1 MSSLSD
7 IEREAREII
16 ERAKREAEEILR
28 KAREEAES
36 WKSAEISAP
45 LTEEEIKE
53 IEEEFRVKLKKAQ
66 ENFEK
71 NKQALKERY
80 SQYKGEIISKV
91 VELVAGTA
99 QGS

>member
-7 IEREAREII
+7 IEKEAREIV
-16 ERAKREAEEILR
+16 ERARREADEILR

-36 WKSAEISAP
+36 LRSAEIDAP
-45 LTEEEIKE
+45 LSEDEIRE
-53 IEEEFRVKLKKAQ
+53 VEEEFRVKLEKAR
-66 ENFEK
+66 EDFERRK
-71 NKQALKERY
+71 RVMEERY
-80 SQYKGEIISKV
+80 SRYKNEVVSRI

>member
-7 IEREAREII
+7 IEKEAREIV
-16 ERAKREAEEILR
+16 ERAKKEADEILR

-36 WKSAEISAP
+36 LRSAEIDAP
-45 LTEEEIKE
+45 LSEDEIRE
-53 IEEEFRVKLKKAQ
+53 IEGEFRVKLKKAQ
-66 ENFEK
+66 EDFERRRRVME
-71 NKQALKERY
+71 ERY
-80 SQYKGEIISKV
+80 SRYKNEIVSRI

>member
-7 IEREAREII
+7 IEREAEEII
-16 ERAKREAEEILR
+16 KKAKREAEEILR

-36 WKSAEISAP
+36 WKNVEISAP
-45 LTEEEIKE
+45 LSEEEVRK
-53 IEEEFRVKLKKAQ
+53 IEEEFRIKLEKAQ

-71 NKQALKERY
+71 KKQIIEEKYHRHRNEV
-80 SQYKGEIISKV
+80 ISKV